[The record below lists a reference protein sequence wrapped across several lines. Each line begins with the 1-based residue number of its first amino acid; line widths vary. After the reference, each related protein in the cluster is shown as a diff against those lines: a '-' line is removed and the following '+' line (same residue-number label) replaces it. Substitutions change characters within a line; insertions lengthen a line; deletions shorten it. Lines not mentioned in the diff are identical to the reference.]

1 MNVRKNQHMNIRA
14 IFFDIDGTLVSMQE
28 HGIPASTLEAV
39 HEVRQRGIQAFIAT
53 GRPLPFIDNLGEM
66 EYDGIISFTG
76 AHCMLRNGETICKK
90 SIDQE
95 DLHRMVAFCQK
106 HKMPVAFT
114 SPERAFLTCH
124 NEESLKVYEA
134 LQVPLLEMAP
144 AEEALK
150 MDVLEIIAFF
160 TEQEEPQLMHD
171 VLPHCAAHRWHPSFA
186 DVIASGNS
194 KATGIDAVIQHL
206 GIRLEETMAF
216 GDGGN
221 DIEMLQHVAL
231 GVAMGNANEYVK
243 SQADYVTDSVDQDGV
258 AKAIRKFIC

>member
-1 MNVRKNQHMNIRA
+1 
-14 IFFDIDGTLVSMQE
+14 
-28 HGIPASTLEAV
+28 
-39 HEVRQRGIQAFIAT
+39 
-53 GRPLPFIDNLGEM
+53 
-66 EYDGIISFTG
+66 
-76 AHCMLRNGETICKK
+76 MLRNGETICKK